1 MFDDRGDACRREWQI
16 DARLNSAVRNFKPIL
31 APGTVKGVLSD
42 GEARAAGAKPVSH
55 LTILLHAASVL
66 QMQTQLGTLAKAMLL
81 DATVALMDEMP
92 ARSVRLVVFNLEQ
105 QKEILRKDGFT
116 LDALPEVAQ
125 ALNGVQ
131 PATVDYSVLQHPGGT
146 ADFIEN
152 LVNQEVHASEPS
164 DTVVFLGPRSIY
176 KVKPSSSFA
185 LPPDAKQQFFYLVCE
200 PTGILRTSSRS
211 ASGWGAQ
218 GLTMG
223 FPPIVHGETT
233 PQPDPTAPP
242 ILPDDVQWT
251 NYGPNHGPDS
261 IEYTVDQ
268 LRGKTVQVDSVES
281 FADAVNRIVRLSR
294 ANR

>member
-1 MFDDRGDACRREWQI
+1 
-16 DARLNSAVRNFKPIL
+16 VRNFKPVL
-31 APGTVKGVLSD
+31 APGTVKGVLSN
-42 GEARAAGAKPVSH
+42 GGGRAAGAKPVGR

-66 QMQTQLGTLAKAMLL
+66 QLQTLLRPSDKAMLL
-81 DATVALMDEMP
+81 DGMVALMDEMP
-92 ARSVRLVVFNLEQ
+92 ARWVRLVVFNLEQ
-105 QKEILRKDGFT
+105 QKEILRRDGFT
-116 LDALPEVAQ
+116 FDALPEVAQ
-125 ALNGVQ
+125 ALNAVQ
-131 PATVDYSVLQHPGGT
+131 PATVDYRALQHPGST
-146 ADFIEN
+146 ADFIQN
-152 LVNQEVHASEPS
+152 LIKQEVHAPEPS

-233 PQPDPTAPP
+233 PQPNPTVPP

-261 IEYTVDQ
+261 IEYAVDQ